1 MLEARDITYR
11 IGDKELLSGVS
22 VSFAP
27 GGLHLIV
34 GPNGAGK
41 STLIKILAR
50 LLRPQTGKI
59 EYEGADVRD
68 AGEAELA
75 KRRAVL
81 SQAVEVAFPLSV
93 REVVMMGR
101 YPHFGGRPGPVDER
115 VADELMGFF
124 DVTEFSERDYRTL
137 SGGERQRV
145 NFARV
150 LAQLWPAHDASPH
163 ADAGARAGDAAPP
176 ASAAPRPRAPC
187 RYLFLD
193 EPLTFLDIR
202 HQIEFMKKVRAFADA
217 PDVVTVGVVHDLN
230 LAARFADQIVLLDR
244 ARVVAA
250 GAPAEVL
257 TADSIREVFG
267 VEPTFVPVGH
277 AGPHLIFD

>member
-1 MLEARDITYR
+1 MLEASGITYR
-11 IGDKELLSGVS
+11 VGNKALLSDVS

-27 GGLHLIV
+27 GRLHLII

-41 STLIKILAR
+41 STLIKVLAR
-50 LLRPQTGKI
+50 LLRPHAGRVL
-59 EYEGADVRD
+59 YEGADVVR

-75 KRRAVL
+75 RRRAVL
-81 SQAVEVAFPLSV
+81 SQAVEVAFPLTV

-101 YPHFGGRPGPVDER
+101 HPHFGSRPGAADER
-115 VADELMGFF
+115 IADELMEFF
-124 DVTEFSERDYRTL
+124 GVTEFAGRNYQTL

-150 LAQLWPAHDASPH
+150 LAQLWRDDS
-163 ADAGARAGDAAPP
+163 APP
-176 ASAAPRPRAPC
+176 TPADSAPTRAAC

-202 HQIEFMKKVRAFADA
+202 HQIEFMKKVRGFADA

-230 LAARFADQIVLLDR
+230 LAARFADQIVLLDD

-250 GAPAEVL
+250 GSPAEVL
-257 TADSIREVFG
+257 TAARIREVFG
-267 VEPTFVPVGH
+267 VEPTFVPVQQTGV
-277 AGPHLIFD
+277 HLIFD

>member
-1 MLEARDITYR
+1 MLEAGDITFR
-11 IGDKELLSGVS
+11 VGARALLSGVS
-22 VSFAP
+22 VKFKP
-27 GGLHLIV
+27 GGLHLVI

-41 STLIKILAR
+41 STLIKVLAR
-50 LLRPQTGKI
+50 LLRPHAG
-59 EYEGADVRD
+59 EVLYEGADVGR
-68 AGEAELA
+68 ASEADLA

-101 YPHFGGRPGPVDER
+101 HPHFGSSPGPSDEKI
-115 VADELMGFF
+115 VDELMEFF
-124 DVTEFSERDYRTL
+124 DVTEFAERNYQTL

-150 LAQLWPAHDASPH
+150 LAQLWR
-163 ADAGARAGDAAPP
+163 AGA
-176 ASAAPRPRAPC
+176 SC

-244 ARVVAA
+244 GRVVAN
-250 GAPAEVL
+250 GTPAEVL
-257 TADSIREVFG
+257 TAEHIRDVFG
-267 VEPTFVPVGH
+267 VEPTFVPVEQSGV
-277 AGPHLIFD
+277 HLIFD

>member
-1 MLEARDITYR
+1 MLEALDITFR
-11 IGDKELLSGVS
+11 VGGRALLSDVS
-22 VSFAP
+22 ARFAP
-27 GGLHLIV
+27 GKLHLII

-41 STLIKILAR
+41 STLIKVLAR
-50 LLRPQTGKI
+50 LLRPHTGQVK
-59 EYEGADVRD
+59 YEGADVNR
-68 AGEAELA
+68 AREAELA

-81 SQAVEVAFPLSV
+81 SQAVEVAFPLTV

-101 YPHFGGRPGPVDER
+101 HPHFGSRPGPSDEKIVDE
-115 VADELMGFF
+115 LLTHF
-124 DVTEFSERDYRTL
+124 DVTEFAERNYQTL

-150 LAQLWPAHDASPH
+150 LAQLWRPGAS
-163 ADAGARAGDAAPP
+163 
-176 ASAAPRPRAPC
+176 C

-202 HQIEFMKKVRAFADA
+202 HQIEFMKKVRGFADA
-217 PDVVTVGVVHDLN
+217 ADVVTVGVVHDLN

-244 ARVVAA
+244 GRVVAN

-257 TADSIREVFG
+257 TRERIRDVFA
-267 VEPTFVPVGH
+267 VEPTFVPVAQSGL
-277 AGPHLIFD
+277 HLIFD

>member
-1 MLEARDITYR
+1 MLEARDLTFR
-11 IGDKELLSGVS
+11 VGTKVLLAEVS

-27 GGLHLIV
+27 GKLHMVI

-41 STLIKILAR
+41 STLIKVLAR
-50 LLRPQTGKI
+50 LLRPQTGKV
-59 EYEGADVRD
+59 EYEAVDVSHASEAD
-68 AGEAELA
+68 LA

-81 SQAVEVAFPLSV
+81 SQAVEVAFPLAV

-101 YPHFGGRPGPVDER
+101 YPHFGGSPGAIDER
-115 VADELMGFF
+115 IVDELMTEFE
-124 DVTEFSERDYRTL
+124 VREFSERDYQTL

-150 LAQLWPAHDASPH
+150 LAQLWRGNLSQTPVPGSPLT
-163 ADAGARAGDAAPP
+163 PP
-176 ASAAPRPRAPC
+176 SC

-202 HQIEFMKKVRAFADA
+202 HQIAFMKQVREFAHA

-230 LAARFADQIVLLDR
+230 LAARFADHILLLNHGR
-244 ARVVAA
+244 AIATGTA
-250 GAPAEVL
+250 TEVL
-257 TADSIREVFG
+257 TTERIREVFG
-267 VEPTFVPVGH
+267 VEATFVSHEQSGV
-277 AGPHLIFD
+277 HLIFD

>member
-1 MLEARDITYR
+1 MLEASDITFR
-11 IGDKELLSGVS
+11 VGGKALLSDVS
-22 VSFAP
+22 VSFEP
-27 GGLHLIV
+27 GRLHLII

-41 STLIKILAR
+41 STLIKVLAR
-50 LLRPQTGKI
+50 LLRPQAGTVL
-59 EYEGADVRD
+59 YEGADVSR

-81 SQAVEVAFPLSV
+81 SQAVEVAFPLTV

-101 YPHFGGRPGPVDER
+101 YPHFGSRPGPSDEKI
-115 VADELMGFF
+115 ADELMVFF
-124 DVTEFSERDYRTL
+124 DVTEFAGRDYQTL

-150 LAQLWPAHDASPH
+150 LAQLWRDGSVPPQTSGSAQTSDAS
-163 ADAGARAGDAAPP
+163 
-176 ASAAPRPRAPC
+176 SARAPC

-202 HQIEFMKKVRAFADA
+202 HQIEFMKKVRVFSGA

-230 LAARFADQIVLLDR
+230 LAARFADQIVLLDD

-250 GAPAEVL
+250 GSPAGVL
-257 TADSIREVFG
+257 TAERIRAVFA
-267 VEPTFVPVGH
+267 VEPTFVPVEQ
-277 AGPHLIFD
+277 AGVHLIFD

>member
-1 MLEARDITYR
+1 MLTASNVTFRVGNKPLI
-11 IGDKELLSGVS
+11 SGVS

-27 GGLHLIV
+27 GKLHLII

-41 STLIKILAR
+41 STLVKVLAR
-50 LLRPQTGKI
+50 LLRPQTGRV
-59 EYEGADVRD
+59 EYEGHDVSG
-68 AGEAELA
+68 ASEAELA

-101 YPHFGGRPGPVDER
+101 YPHFGGRPGPTDEKIVDE
-115 VADELMGFF
+115 VMQHF
-124 DVTEFSERDYRTL
+124 DVTEFSERDYQTL

-150 LAQLWPAHDASPH
+150 LAQLWT
-163 ADAGARAGDAAPP
+163 GDQ
-176 ASAAPRPRAPC
+176 SHSRSY

-202 HQIEFMKKVRAFADA
+202 HQIDFLKKIRRFTDA

-230 LAARFADQIVLLDR
+230 LAARFADQVVLLNDGK
-244 ARVVAA
+244 VVAN
-250 GAPAEVL
+250 GTPVEVL
-257 TADSIREVFG
+257 TAERIETVFA
-267 VEPTFVPVGH
+267 VKPTFIPSQHSGV
-277 AGPHLIFD
+277 HLIFD

>member
-1 MLEARDITYR
+1 MLEASHITFR
-11 IGDKELLSGVS
+11 VGSKALLSDVS

-27 GGLHLIV
+27 GRLHLII

-41 STLIKILAR
+41 STLIKVLAR
-50 LLRPQTGKI
+50 LLRPHAGRVA
-59 EYEGADVRD
+59 YEGEDVSR
-68 AGEAELA
+68 ASEAELA
-75 KRRAVL
+75 KRRAML
-81 SQAVEVAFPLSV
+81 SQAVEVAFPLTV

-101 YPHFGGRPGPVDER
+101 YPHFGNRPGPVDEKI
-115 VADELMGFF
+115 ADELMEFF
-124 DVTEFSERDYRTL
+124 DVTEFAGRNYQTL
-137 SGGERQRV
+137 SGGERQRA

-150 LAQLWPAHDASPH
+150 LAQLWRD
-163 ADAGARAGDAAPP
+163 GAAPP
-176 ASAAPRPRAPC
+176 AASDSQPTRTSC

-202 HQIEFMKKVRAFADA
+202 HQIEFMKKVRVFADA

-250 GAPAEVL
+250 GSPAEVL
-257 TADSIREVFG
+257 TAERIREVFA
-267 VEPTFVPVGH
+267 VEPTFVPVEQSGV
-277 AGPHLIFD
+277 HLIFD